1 MAKLDGTN
9 GLIQQYD
16 YQTPTTGFTYTFASG
31 TQTLVMNPAGTLA
44 TGTITM
50 PAAPADGMVV
60 TIESTQAITALTV
73 QGNTGQSL
81 VGAPARIYPNQPES
95 FIYRITN
102 TTWYPYSTARSAV
115 LQVVQATYN
124 TTTSTTS
131 TSFVT
136 SNLSASITP
145 TSSTSKVLVF
155 LSSTV
160 ATANGSTSIPVTLY
174 RGGTNVAGGTTP
186 ITDLVTSGNNWSMN
200 FNYLDSP
207 ATTSA
212 TTYTFYFRSGN
223 GSLVYTNLTGYISSL
238 ILMEIAA

>member
-1 MAKLDGTN
+1 MSQVAISGN
-9 GLIQQYD
+9 
-16 YQTPTTGFTYTFASG
+16 ASG
-31 TQTLVMNPAGTLA
+31 TGTLTIAAPNTNSNYTLTLPALTGTVLTSATAGT
-44 TGTITM
+44 
-50 PAAPADGMVV
+50 
-60 TIESTQAITALTV
+60 
-73 QGNTGQSL
+73 
-81 VGAPARIYPNQPES
+81 
-95 FIYRITN
+95 
-102 TTWYPYSTARSAV
+102 V
-115 LQVVQATYN
+115 LQVVRATYN

-145 TSSTSKVLVF
+145 ISSTNKVLVF
-155 LSSTV
+155 LLSTV

-174 RGGTNVAGGTTP
+174 RNATNVAGGTTP
-186 ITDLVTSGNNWSMN
+186 ITDLVTSGNNWAMN

-223 GSLVYTNLTGYISSL
+223 GSLVYTNIAGYTSSL